1 LDDRDRSAASD
12 DSRRD
17 HLARNPVR
25 RLDEHLVVSHVLGG
39 LRHRNPHRRRPVP
52 GDHPGQPGWH
62 GWWRPEA
69 RRDARGVSRV
79 ESTAV
84 WAVRRDRARRSHRSR
99 AAGHRCSR
107 PKGSHPVWPVPCR
120 GWGHGTRLG
129 RTSFQLVGERVRRM
143 SARGFALAELI
154 VILAIAGVL
163 ATLVAPTLWS
173 YARTAT
179 LQAAARGTD
188 ASGAIKISDSGALRI
203 STTANVVFT
212 SLGAASPAGTY
223 TLTNPVTNA
232 TRAVV
237 VAASGRVSVR

>member
-1 LDDRDRSAASD
+1 
-12 DSRRD
+12 
-17 HLARNPVR
+17 
-25 RLDEHLVVSHVLGG
+25 
-39 LRHRNPHRRRPVP
+39 
-52 GDHPGQPGWH
+52 
-62 GWWRPEA
+62 
-69 RRDARGVSRV
+69 
-79 ESTAV
+79 
-84 WAVRRDRARRSHRSR
+84 
-99 AAGHRCSR
+99 
-107 PKGSHPVWPVPCR
+107 
-120 GWGHGTRLG
+120 
-129 RTSFQLVGERVRRM
+129 M

-179 LQAAARGTD
+179 LQAAARELTTSINLGRQIAISRNTTVCVEVATGTNIRLRTGGCGGEIWTGPGTD